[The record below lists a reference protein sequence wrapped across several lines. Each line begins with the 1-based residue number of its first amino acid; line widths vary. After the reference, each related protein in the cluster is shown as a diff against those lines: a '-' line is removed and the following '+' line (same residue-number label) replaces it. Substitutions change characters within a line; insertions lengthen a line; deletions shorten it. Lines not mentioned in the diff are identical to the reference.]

1 MSIGG
6 ICLAYAGFALFLS
19 SDDVL
24 GTWGSIVPYLIIFGI
39 GRGTWENTN
48 KAIVADLYTE
58 TPDLST
64 SAFASIAFFNGLA
77 GMFIS
82 DEYHTY
88 YLSLFLLLESDNL
101 SIFRCYSF
109 LSFCEPFVR
118 NLIISSS
125 FRYSLII
132 YFTYRPI

>member
-19 SDDVL
+19 SDDNL
-24 GTWGSIVPYLIIFGI
+24 GTWGMIVPYLIIYGI

-48 KAIVADLYTE
+48 KAVVADLYTE

-77 GMFIS
+77 GMSIS
-82 DEYHTY
+82 MNMGTHTIF
-88 YLSLFLLLESDNL
+88 LCSLFW
-101 SIFRCYSF
+101 
-109 LSFCEPFVR
+109 
-118 NLIISSS
+118 
-125 FRYSLII
+125 SLIN
-132 YFTYRPI
+132 YFTFAVTFFKLIATRILSQPFHSFSHFLYTAQ